1 MPHLLRYLLRRI
13 GLAIITLGG
22 VVVFVFLL
30 TRILPSNPAA
40 LRAGPLA
47 DAELIQKYERQM
59 GLDQPLYMQFARY
72 AREILSGNLGESWK
86 TGQPVLRELGERL
99 PATMELAATAFL
111 IALVFGLVLGTL
123 AAVFSGSWV
132 DQGVRLYATLGAAQA
147 LFWLALLAV
156 HVFYYTLSWAPAP
169 LDRLTIGLAEPPH
182 VTGFFTLDSLLA
194 GQTTTFLDALNHLWL
209 PAAVLAF
216 VVSAPIV
223 KMTRGSMLDTLNSD
237 YVRTAKAIGVP
248 WRSVVLRDGLR
259 NAFIPILTMIGIV
272 FGYLIAGNVIIEKVF
287 SWAGIGQYAWNAL
300 TINDFNAVQG
310 FVILIAVI
318 YVGINLVIDL
328 AYGFV
333 DPRIRLG

>member
-1 MPHLLRYLLRRI
+1 MPRLLGYLLRRT
-13 GLAIITLGG
+13 GLAIVTLAG

-30 TRILPSNPAA
+30 THILPSNPAA

-47 DAELIQKYERQM
+47 DAELIRQYEQEM
-59 GLDQPLYMQFARY
+59 GLDQPLTVQFGRY
-72 AREILSGNLGESWK
+72 AQEILTGNLGESWK
-86 TGQPVLRELGERL
+86 TGQPVLKELGERL
-99 PATMELAATAFL
+99 PATLELAATAFL
-111 IALVFGLVLGTL
+111 VALAVGLVLGIL
-123 AAVFSGSWV
+123 AAVYAGTWI

-147 LFWLALLAV
+147 LFWLALLCV
-156 HVFYYTLSWAPAP
+156 HVFYYTLGWAPAP
-169 LDRLTIGLAEPPH
+169 LDRLTIGVPEPPL
-182 VTGFFTLDSLLA
+182 VTGLFTVDSLLA
-194 GQTTTFLDALNHLWL
+194 GQFSTFLDALNHLWL
-209 PAAVLAF
+209 PALVLAF

-237 YVRTAKAIGVP
+237 FVRTARAIGVP
-248 WRSVVLRDGLR
+248 RRSVVVRDGLR

-272 FGYLIAGNVIIEKVF
+272 FGYLIAGNVIVERVF

-328 AYGFV
+328 AYGFI